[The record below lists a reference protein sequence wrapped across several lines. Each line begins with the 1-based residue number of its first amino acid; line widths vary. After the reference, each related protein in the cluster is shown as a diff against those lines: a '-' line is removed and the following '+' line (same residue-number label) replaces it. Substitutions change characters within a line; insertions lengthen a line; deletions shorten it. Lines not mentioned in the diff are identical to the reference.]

1 MMKAYLRSMLPAV
14 LAFAF
19 SGVYAIVDGFFVG
32 QYIGDSGLAGINIA
46 YPMTALLQA
55 VGTGIGMGGSIHM
68 SICLGRGEEEERQ
81 HYLGTTVCMLALSSV
96 LLLVGLWFAHPTL
109 LRLFGA
115 TGAVYDRGLEYIQVI
130 ILGTFFQVFS
140 TGLAPIFRNLG
151 RSLFAMC
158 AMMAGFVTNI
168 VLDATMIGVLG
179 WGMYGAGLATIIG
192 QGVTALLCL
201 IVLIFTERHVPRSQ
215 LRPTRWAVG
224 RTLATGLSP
233 FGLTM
238 SPNLVIMFV
247 NLGAVRYGG
256 ERAVAAYAVVSYVA
270 VVIQLILQGVGD
282 GSQPTMSLYLG
293 EGRIKDVRFICKTA
307 YTIALGAAVAFGAL
321 TIVLRDWFPVIFGA
335 STDTAQMIAYIL
347 CIIAVGYLGIAVIRV
362 TIAYFYSTGYNT
374 YAYILVYGEPVM
386 IVLLL
391 LILPLFMGVNG
402 VWVAIPLEQLIM
414 AGLALALRAMAHRRP
429 SSIATAG

>member
-1 MMKAYLRSMLPAV
+1 
-14 LAFAF
+14 
-19 SGVYAIVDGFFVG
+19 
-32 QYIGDSGLAGINIA
+32 
-46 YPMTALLQA
+46 
-55 VGTGIGMGGSIHM
+55 
-68 SICLGRGEEEERQ
+68 
-81 HYLGTTVCMLALSSV
+81 MLALSSV

-158 AMMAGFVTNI
+158 AMMAGFITNI

-201 IVLIFTERHVPRSQ
+201 IVLVFTERHVPRSQ
-215 LRPTRWAVG
+215 LRPTHWAVG

-293 EGRIKDVRFICKTA
+293 EGRLKDVRFICKTA

-321 TIVLRDWFPVIFGA
+321 TIVGRDWLPVIFGA

-391 LILPLFMGVNG
+391 VILPLFLDVNG
-402 VWVAIPLEQLIM
+402 VWAAIPLEQLLM
-414 AGLALALRAMAHRRP
+414 AGLALGLRALAHRRP

>member
-307 YTIALGAAVAFGAL
+307 YTIALGAAVVFGAL

-347 CIIAVGYLGIAVIRV
+347 CIIAVGYLGIAVIRE
-362 TIAYFYSTGYNT
+362 TIAYF
-374 YAYILVYGEPVM
+374 
-386 IVLLL
+386 
-391 LILPLFMGVNG
+391 
-402 VWVAIPLEQLIM
+402 
-414 AGLALALRAMAHRRP
+414 
-429 SSIATAG
+429 